1 MGIKRGISIIAILLF
16 LIGCVGCGGLQ
27 ISDSATDKTIA
38 YVAGKGMG
46 FTVNDLYPQLDADLS
61 ETWQEMMAAHKNNSI
76 NSYEYFLD
84 WYNSTMQVIMLEFND
99 PYGLVSDLSTL
110 LTLFGAEFN
119 DKGELINIEEIPYD
133 VLVYFEQGYKSG
145 RNLALKER
153 VIRSM

>member
-1 MGIKRGISIIAILLF
+1 MNKLF
-16 LIGCVGCGGLQ
+16 LILIALSLIGCGGLQ

-61 ETWQEMMAAHKNNSI
+61 ATWQEMMAAHKNNSI

-84 WYNSTMQVIMLEFND
+84 WYNSTMQVILLEFND

-119 DKGELINIEEIPYD
+119 EKGELINIEEIPYD
-133 VLVYFEQGYKSG
+133 TLVYFEMGYKSG
-145 RNLALKER
+145 RNLALSER
-153 VIRSM
+153 AIRGM